1 MKFKKN
7 KEVVWEGVT
16 HNPDIKKKVF
26 VKNGEIPQVTI
37 FGEAV
42 FKPEQFVAP
51 HKHDTMYEVFYILE
65 GEAVFGIDGKE
76 IKLSK
81 GDSVVIEPGEI
92 HSQRN
97 DSKMDVKW
105 IYFGIATD

>member
-7 KEVVWEGVT
+7 NEVQWEGVT
-16 HNPDIKKKVF
+16 NNPDIKKKVF
-26 VKNGEIPQVTI
+26 VKNGEIPKVTI

-42 FKPEQFVAP
+42 FKPGQLANP

-65 GEAVFGIDGKE
+65 GELTFGVEGKE
-76 IKLSK
+76 IKALK
-81 GDSVVIEPGEI
+81 GDNIVVGPGEI

-97 DSKMDVKW
+97 DTQSDAKLV
-105 IYFGIATD
+105 YFGIAVD